1 MHLHEKYISQL
12 AIRRSAPLL
21 AVLVFC
27 IAFPVH
33 AAAPSLKVVV
43 EGVEGQQEKNVL
55 AMLGIHNEQKDDGLT
70 VPRLVALHR
79 RAPDE
84 IRAALAP
91 FGLYRVVV
99 EDELTKPESAGGRW
113 VATYRIDPGEPVKV
127 SSVDYRITGPGSDN
141 PAFPAEFPM
150 QPGDVVLHANYDKA
164 KADISAIASEQ
175 GYLDAKLLRHVVL
188 IDPVAYDARVEFH
201 LDTGPRW
208 YLGQVSFEQD
218 LLADDYLEKFVDF
231 EPGDVYD
238 PDTLLALQ
246 GKLIGMEYFSDV
258 EIIPRKEDAGP
269 DRQVP
274 IEVVAERNKAN
285 KYRVG
290 VGFATDLGPRFS
302 LDYRRRYI
310 GRRGHK
316 LKSEVEISPVRQ
328 SVIAEY
334 RIPFRNP
341 VADYMMLR
349 PEFYSIDTT
358 SRKGD
363 LFKFS
368 FVHSVLTRRG
378 WRRNIALD
386 YRYEDYEVAAEESSE
401 NFNGL
406 VPNISWSKVKADDPI
421 NTRNGFRIK
430 YLVQG
435 TSDGLLSQTSYLSGS
450 INYKWIKS
458 LGDRFRLIA
467 RTDLGATLADSV
479 TDVPA
484 SQRFFAGGDNS
495 LRGWSLD
502 GLGPID
508 PQTGKVIGGRYL
520 AVGSLE
526 AQTPLRGALSGALF
540 TDFGNAFDPDYDS
553 DFEQSAGLGLR
564 YATPIGPVRIDV
576 AYALTKDDGGFR
588 LHFGLG
594 PDL

>member
-1 MHLHEKYISQL
+1 MRLHEKYISLL

-55 AMLGIHNEQKDDGLT
+55 ALLGIHNEQKDDALT

-341 VADYMMLR
+341 VADYMMLVPSSTPSILR
-349 PEFYSIDTT
+349 AVRATYS
-358 SRKGD
+358 
-363 LFKFS
+363 
-368 FVHSVLTRRG
+368 
-378 WRRNIALD
+378 
-386 YRYEDYEVAAEESSE
+386 SS
-401 NFNGL
+401 
-406 VPNISWSKVKADDPI
+406 
-421 NTRNGFRIK
+421 
-430 YLVQG
+430 
-435 TSDGLLSQTSYLSGS
+435 
-450 INYKWIKS
+450 
-458 LGDRFRLIA
+458 
-467 RTDLGATLADSV
+467 
-479 TDVPA
+479 A
-484 SQRFFAGGDNS
+484 SCIRC
-495 LRGWSLD
+495 
-502 GLGPID
+502 
-508 PQTGKVIGGRYL
+508 
-520 AVGSLE
+520 
-526 AQTPLRGALSGALF
+526 
-540 TDFGNAFDPDYDS
+540 
-553 DFEQSAGLGLR
+553 
-564 YATPIGPVRIDV
+564 
-576 AYALTKDDGGFR
+576 
-588 LHFGLG
+588 
-594 PDL
+594 